1 MSEILRTT
9 SAGESSDAPNK
20 PHVYRIQIDK
30 PHYETTNP
38 TPTGRQLLELA
49 GKLPTDQFN
58 IYLKI
63 PSGQPQ
69 RIGPDETV
77 DLRKPG
83 VEKFVTLP
91 LDQTE
96 GRQ

>member
-1 MSEILRTT
+1 MIETIRATF
-9 SAGESSDAPNK
+9 AAENAEAPNK
-20 PHVYRIQIDK
+20 THVYRIQIDK

-38 TPTGRQLLELA
+38 TPTGRELLQLA
-49 GKLPTDQFN
+49 GKVPPENFN
-58 IYLKI
+58 IYLKV

-69 RIGPDETV
+69 RIGLDEQV

-96 GRQ
+96 GT

>member
-1 MSEILRTT
+1 MSDSQTNT
-9 SAGESSDAPNK
+9 PADK

-49 GKLPTDQFN
+49 GKLPPDQFN

-63 PSGQPQ
+63 PGGQPQ

-83 VEKFVTLP
+83 TEKFVTLP

-96 GRQ
+96 GAQ